1 MVIGFMPGGWSVMA
15 ANFNAIDNEALF
27 ETRWTRSFGPPFFV
41 VIRIVITRVQISIIS
56 ERCRESGCQAFL

>member
-1 MVIGFMPGGWSVMA
+1 MA

-27 ETRWTRSFGPPFFV
+27 ETRWTRSFEPPFFV